1 MQFHSKRNSRKNL
14 EELSDEWIEQNVSGD
29 GEYALHHEESCVC
42 ENGEI
47 GKAKKATAN
56 ADRKAYYETEEGK
69 TKKRKKADDDRKNHK
84 MIRDIK
90 RLNKGGKKPTKEEI
104 IRLINMM

>member
-1 MQFHSKRNSRKNL
+1 MHRVATLTQSTLKFQHLNMAEYMMENFFPKVIPV
-14 EELSDEWIEQNVSGD
+14 EWQLWLPS
-29 GEYALHHEESCVC
+29 Y
-42 ENGEI
+42 EI
-47 GKAKKATAN
+47 
-56 ADRKAYYETEEGK
+56 EEGK
-69 TKKRKKADDDRKNHK
+69 TKKKKKADDDRKNHK

>member
-1 MQFHSKRNSRKNL
+1 MHRVATLTQSTLKFQHLNMAEYMMENVEDDHHL
-14 EELSDEWIEQNVSGD
+14 EDFLDFFPKVIPVEWQLWLPS
-29 GEYALHHEESCVC
+29 
-42 ENGEI
+42 
-47 GKAKKATAN
+47 
-56 ADRKAYYETEEGK
+56 YETEEGK

-90 RLNKGGKKPTKEEI
+90 RLKKAGKKPTKEEI